1 MVWWWVVCSNWG
13 DEWEYYSS
21 QAIYIQTFTYI
32 HGMLY
37 ILVLKDNQSRVIYI
51 TMSLYY
57 IYSLNGIVGEVIL
70 YITHIH
76 IYIYNLTIP
85 DPEIYVK

>member
-1 MVWWWVVCSNWG
+1 MGVLFFTSDIHTNVHLYTWYVL
-13 DEWEYYSS
+13 YSG
-21 QAIYIQTFTYI
+21 F
-32 HGMLY
+32 
-37 ILVLKDNQSRVIYI
+37 KDNQSRVIYI